1 MKILASSLL
10 CAVCAFGLEL
20 NAEMKA
26 YIDELKKEAKDQN
39 PSFVDFSAKN
49 GEILFKTENI
59 GKENKKLSCVSC
71 HGSDLRQKAQNIFT
85 GKDIDPLAPSVNK
98 ARLSDVKEVK
108 KWLKRNFKD
117 VFLREGT
124 AEQNG
129 DVLYYIMSK

>member
-26 YIDELKKEAKDQN
+26 YIDELKKEAKEQN

-98 ARLSDVKEVK
+98 ARLSDAKEVK

-124 AEQNG
+124 AEQKG
-129 DVLYYIMSK
+129 DVLYYVMSK

>member
-26 YIDELKKEAKDQN
+26 YIDELKKEAKEQN

-98 ARLSDVKEVK
+98 ARLSDAKEVK

-117 VFLREGT
+117 VFF
-124 AEQNG
+124 A
-129 DVLYYIMSK
+129 